1 MKKRITATLPILGIV
16 LAILAFVCISPEL
29 FARAGGGGSY
39 GGGGGSGD
47 SDGGGILYLVIMLLS
62 YLPFPFNIIAVVIVL
77 VVFFYFG
84 RKKKIKMNQK
94 SIFNNIPTGTN
105 TNNSKTTQQ
114 KDIPLK
120 YSNSQDIKSKIEY
133 AFIQIQKGWQNQDL
147 SKVRK
152 FISDGV
158 YQRFTTQFNIMNVLE
173 QKNVIY
179 DIKIHNISIVNQHE
193 ENEYA
198 IVDAAIHATI
208 VDQYQ
213 STKYPQFNQGGS
225 DTFVE
230 YWSFIRKKDVAATN
244 NLYSSHNCPKCGN
257 TLPEDAGEVAKCDS
271 CGTLTNSGEYDWV
284 LAEIT
289 QTVDYNAN
297 GFKKGEAVAKKL
309 LDVYKKDPTFSIQ
322 MMEDK
327 ASNGFL
333 QILTARTK
341 GKAELARRFVSDT
354 YYTKL
359 ENEVKADSEKAYV
372 RLYLNHVDL
381 VNGYTKENLDHLVFN
396 IKYTKQQ
403 LKRTNGNYQLID
415 QAPFT
420 LNKVMVMVRASNAA
434 PAKGQLYAHSCPNC
448 AGPITDTIDTK
459 CSYCGEA
466 LNSPN
471 FEWIIDNVYDSQE
484 YKQLKSQLNVPM
496 VTNANPE
503 DTEKLF
509 KIRDYAFNNILIIM
523 AADGVFSEDE
533 KQHVNQLAKQF
544 KYNEAQVS
552 GWAMLAQQKKL
563 SLIWPYEPEDKQ
575 KVYAMM
581 EKAAMADNEIQP
593 AEKALLDQA
602 KQFLN

>member
-1 MKKRITATLPILGIV
+1 MKNKHLFFGFL
-16 LAILAFVCISPEL
+16 LALVALIFISPEL
-29 FARAGGGGSY
+29 FARAGGGGDY
-39 GGGGGSGD
+39 GGGGGNGGGD
-47 SDGGGILYLVIMLLS
+47 SGGLFLIIYYIFML
-62 YLPFPFNIIAVVIVL
+62 LPFPINIIAVVIV
-77 VVFFYFG
+77 VAIFIYFG

-94 SIFNNIPTGTN
+94 SVFNNIPTG
-105 TNNSKTTQQ
+105 NNQNAKGVQQ
-114 KDIPLK
+114 KEIPLK
-120 YSNSQDIKSKIEY
+120 YANSGDIKAKIEH
-133 AFIQIQKGWQNQDL
+133 AFLQIQKGWQNQDL

-158 YQRFTTQFNIMNVLE
+158 YQRFTTQFTIMNILE

-179 DIKIHNISIVNQHE
+179 DIKIHNITTVDSHE

-208 VDQYQ
+208 VDEYK
-213 STKYPQFNQGGS
+213 SAKYPQFNQGGS

-230 YWSFIRKKDVAATN
+230 YWSFIRKKNVTEAKD
-244 NLYSSHNCPKCGN
+244 LYFSHNCPKCGN
-257 TLPEDAGEVAKCDS
+257 SLPEDAGEVSKCDS

-297 GFKKGEAVAKKL
+297 GFKKADSVAKKL
-309 LDVYKKDPTFSIQ
+309 LEVYKKDPTFSIQ

-327 ASNGFL
+327 ASNAFL

-341 GKAELARRFVSDT
+341 SKAELARRFVSDT
-354 YYTKL
+354 YYSRL
-359 ENEVKADSEKAYV
+359 ETEVKSDTGKAYV

-381 VNGYTKENLDHLVFN
+381 VNGYSKEQMDYLIFN

-403 LKRTNGNYQLID
+403 LKLDGGKGQLID
-415 QAPFT
+415 HAPFT
-420 LNKVMVMVRASNAA
+420 MQKVMVMCRASNAA

-448 AGPITDTIDTK
+448 AGPISDTIDTK

-471 FEWIIDNVYDSQE
+471 FEWIVDNVYDSNE
-484 YKQLKSQLNVPM
+484 YKEVKSTLTDIPM
-496 VTNANPE
+496 ITNANPE

-509 KIRDYAFNNILIIM
+509 KVRDYAFNNILIIM
-523 AADGVFSEDE
+523 AADGVYSDE
-533 KQHVNQLAKQF
+533 EKAHVNQLAKQF
-544 KYNEAQVS
+544 KYHEQQVA
-552 GWAMLAQQKKL
+552 GWVQLAEQKKL
-563 SLIWPYEPEDKQ
+563 SMIWPYEKEDKQ

-581 EKAAMADNEIQP
+581 EKAAMADNQIQDS
-593 AEKALLDQA
+593 ERQLLEQA
-602 KQFLN
+602 KQYLN

>member
-1 MKKRITATLPILGIV
+1 MKNKHLFYGF
-16 LAILAFVCISPEL
+16 ILALLALVFISPEL

-39 GGGGGSGD
+39 GGGGGGGGD
-47 SDGGGILYLVIMLLS
+47 SDGLFAIIWLIFTL
-62 YLPFPFNIIAVVIVL
+62 LPFPFNFIALAIVIVL
-77 VVFFYFG
+77 FIYFS

-94 SIFNNIPTGTN
+94 SVFNNIPTG
-105 TNNSKTTQQ
+105 NNQKGKGTTQ
-114 KDIPLK
+114 KEIPLK
-120 YSNSQDIKSKIEY
+120 YANSGDIKAKIEH
-133 AFIQIQKGWQNQDL
+133 AFLQIQKGWQNQDL

-158 YQRFTTQFNIMNVLE
+158 YQRFTTQFTIMNILE
-173 QKNVIY
+173 QKNMIY
-179 DIKIHNISIVNQHE
+179 DIKIHNITVVDSHE

-198 IVDAAIHATI
+198 IVDASIHATI
-208 VDQYQ
+208 VDEYK
-213 STKYPQFNQGGS
+213 SAKYPQFNQGGS

-230 YWSFIRKKDVAATN
+230 YWSFIRKKNVEAAKD
-244 NLYSSHNCPKCGN
+244 LYFSSNCPKCGDN
-257 TLPEDAGEVAKCDS
+257 LPDDAGEVAKCKS

-297 GFKKGEAVAKKL
+297 GFKKADAAAKKL
-309 LDVYKKDPTFSIQ
+309 LEVYKKDPSFSIQ

-327 ASNGFL
+327 ASNAFL
-333 QILTARTK
+333 QILTAKTK
-341 GKAELARRFVSDT
+341 GKAELARRFASDT
-354 YYTKL
+354 YYKRL
-359 ENEVKADSEKAYV
+359 ENEVKADAGKAYV

-381 VNGYTKENLDHLVFN
+381 VNGYTKDAMDYLIFN

-403 LKRTNGNYQLID
+403 LKIDNGKG
-415 QAPFT
+415 T
-420 LNKVMVMVRASNAA
+420 LLDHAAFSLHRVMVMTRAANAA

-448 AGPITDTIDTK
+448 AGPIEDTIDTK

-471 FEWIIDNVYDSQE
+471 FEWIVDNVYDSQE
-484 YKQLKSQLNVPM
+484 YNMVKAQLNIPM
-496 VTNANPE
+496 ITNAQPE

-523 AADGVFSEDE
+523 AADGEFKQEE
-533 KQHVNQLAKQF
+533 KNHLQQLAKQF
-544 KYNEAQVS
+544 KYHEAQVA
-552 GWAMLAQQKKL
+552 GWVTLAEQKKL
-563 SLIWPYEPEDKQ
+563 SLIWPYEVEDKK
-575 KVYAMM
+575 KVYTMM

-593 AEKALLDQA
+593 AEKQLLDQA

>member
-1 MKKRITATLPILGIV
+1 MKKRISTNLPILGIV
-16 LAILAFVCISPEL
+16 LAILALICISPDL

-39 GGGGGSGD
+39 GGGG
-47 SDGGGILYLVIMLLS
+47 DGGGDGGGLFAIIWIIFSL
-62 YLPFPFNIIAVVIVL
+62 LPFPFNFIALAIVVVL
-77 VVFFYFG
+77 FVWYG

-94 SIFNNIPTGTN
+94 SIFNNIPTGN
-105 TNNSKTTQQ
+105 SNNSTGAQQ
-114 KDIPLK
+114 KEIPLK

-133 AFIQIQKGWQNQDL
+133 AFLQIQKGWQNQDL

-179 DIKIHNISIVNQHE
+179 DIKIHGITIVNSHE

-213 STKYPQFNQGGS
+213 SAKYPQFNQGGS

-230 YWSFIRKKDVAATN
+230 YWSFIRKKNVTTTS

-297 GFKKGEAVAKKL
+297 GFKKGEATSKKL
-309 LDVYKKDPTFSIQ
+309 LEVYKKDPTFSIQ

-327 ASNGFL
+327 ASNTFL

-354 YYTKL
+354 YYSRL
-359 ENEVKADSEKAYV
+359 ETEVKTDSDKAYV

-381 VNGYTKENLDHLVFN
+381 VNGYSKDNLDHLIFN

-403 LKRTNGNYQLID
+403 LKLENGKGQLLD
-415 QAPFT
+415 GAPVS
-420 LNKVMVMVRASNAA
+420 LQKVMVMVRATNAA

-466 LNSPN
+466 LNSPQ
-471 FEWIIDNVYDSQE
+471 FEWIVDNVYDAQE

-496 VTNANPE
+496 MTNANPE

-523 AADGVFSEDE
+523 AADGVFNAEE
-533 KQHVNQLAKQF
+533 KQYVNQLAKEF
-544 KYNEAQVS
+544 KYNEAQVA
-552 GWAMLAQQKKL
+552 GWAQLAEQKKL
-563 SLIWPYEPEDKQ
+563 SLIWPYEKEDKQ

-581 EKAAMADNEIQP
+581 EKAAMADNDLH
-593 AEKALLDQA
+593 ASEKALLDQA

>member
-1 MKKRITATLPILGIV
+1 MKNKFLSKNALIGIV
-16 LAILAFVCISPEL
+16 LVSLAFFFISPEL
-29 FARAGGGGSY
+29 FARAGGGGNY
-39 GGGGGSGD
+39 GGGGGDND
-47 SDGGGILYLVIMLLS
+47 SGGIFLIIYYIFML
-62 YLPFPFNIIAVVIVL
+62 LPFPINIIAVVIVIG
-77 VVFFYFG
+77 VFLYIG
-84 RKKKIKMNQK
+84 RKKKIKMDQK
-94 SIFNNIPTGTN
+94 SIFNNIPSGSNQSGKGTN
-105 TNNSKTTQQ
+105 Q
-114 KDIPLK
+114 KEIPLK
-120 YSNSQDIKSKIEY
+120 YANSGDIKQKIEH

-158 YQRFTTQFNIMNVLE
+158 YQRFTTQFTIMNILE
-173 QKNVIY
+173 QKNVIS
-179 DIKIHNISIVNQHE
+179 DLKIHDITIVNSHE

-198 IVDAAIHATI
+198 IVNAAVHATI

-213 STKYPQFNQGGS
+213 SAKYPQFNQGGS

-230 YWSFIRKKDVAATN
+230 YWSFIRKKNVAAAKD
-244 NLYSSHNCPKCGN
+244 LYFSSNCPKCGDS
-257 TLPEDAGEVAKCDS
+257 LPDDGGEVAKCNS

-297 GFKKGEAVAKKL
+297 GFKNEGSVAKKL
-309 LDVYKKDPTFSIQ
+309 LEVYKKDPTFSIQ

-327 ASNGFL
+327 ASNAFL
-333 QILTARTK
+333 QILTAKTK
-341 GKAELARRFVSDT
+341 SKAELARRFASDQ
-354 YYTKL
+354 YYTRL
-359 ENEVKADSEKAYV
+359 ESEVKSDSDKAYV

-381 VNGYTKENLDHLVFN
+381 VNGYTKDAMDYLVFN

-403 LKRTNGNYQLID
+403 LKLDNGKGTLLD
-415 QAPFT
+415 HAPYS
-420 LNKVMVMVRASNAA
+420 LHKVMVMTRASNAA

-448 AGPITDTIDTK
+448 GGPIEDTIDTK

-471 FEWIIDNVYDSQE
+471 FEWIVDNVYDSQE
-484 YKQLKSQLNVPM
+484 YKQLKSQLNVTM

-509 KIRDYAFNNILIIM
+509 KVRDYAFNNILIIM
-523 AADGVFSEDE
+523 AADGVFNEEE
-533 KQHVNQLAKQF
+533 KKHVHDLAKQF

-552 GWAMLAQQKKL
+552 GWVTLAEQKKL
-563 SLIWPYEPEDKQ
+563 SMIWPFEKEDKL

-581 EKAAMADNEIQP
+581 EKAAHADNHLHDTE
-593 AEKALLDQA
+593 EKLLQEA
-602 KQFLN
+602 KQYLN